1 MFGESI
7 RLETDSFARS
17 VFILVSNQVTIKL
30 RCILPPIIIFIPG
43 WYKVF
48 PQIEY
53 RTKLIHF
60 NRQNVLFFLGPV
72 IVSICLTVFIVIN
85 NLAAY
90 PHFGI
95 FPDCFPGINHLQ
107 GKYTILLEKENMK
120 RNHRSITVM
129 NFVPLYISQ
138 QKMPFDRRIAPSI
151 RETGKRSLLYFIP
164 LFLSEFAF
172 EKFQS
177 LFVSQFENDRFGR
190 GIIPDHRLSECS
202 IGKKQDSQ

>member
-7 RLETDSFARS
+7 RLEPDSFARS

-60 NRQNVLFFLGPV
+60 NRQDMLFFLRPV

-95 FPDCFPGINHLQ
+95 FPDCSPGINHLQ

-129 NFVPLYISQ
+129 NFIPLYISQ
-138 QKMPFDRRIAPSI
+138 QKMPFDRRVAPSI

-164 LFLSEFAF
+164 LFLPEFAF